1 MLAWNKKPIKDN
13 LPNQYKWLA
22 DEPAPKI
29 LIEMLKLYGVT
40 EVAGEADNPLILEWV
55 KELGDKVGTDYK
67 NDSIPWCGLA
77 MGVVAQRVGY
87 DIPSISVRASSWLK
101 FGNPVFQ
108 PMLGDIIITSREG
121 GNHVSLYV
129 GQDKYGY
136 FHSLG
141 ANQRDQVNI
150 SRIAM
155 KRIIG
160 IRRCKWKIKQPEN
173 IRTIILDPVGFI
185 SENEA

>member
-29 LIEMLKLYGVT
+29 LIEMLKLYGIT
-40 EVAGEADNPLILEWV
+40 EVPGEADNPLILEWS
-55 KELGDKVGTDYK
+55 KELGAKAGMDYK
-67 NDSIPWCGLA
+67 DDSTPWCGLI
-77 MGVVAQRVGY
+77 MGVVAQRAGY
-87 DIPSISVRASSWLK
+87 EVPDICVRASSWLT
-101 FGNPVFQ
+101 FGHAVFQ
-108 PMLGDIIITSREG
+108 PLLGDIIITSRPG

-129 GQDKYGY
+129 GQDNYGF

-141 ANQRDQVNI
+141 GNQNDQVNI
-150 SRIAM
+150 ARLAM
-155 KRIIG
+155 KRIVG
-160 IRRCKWKIKQPEN
+160 IRRCPWKIKQPEN
-173 IRTIILDPVGFI
+173 IRPVILNPIGFI